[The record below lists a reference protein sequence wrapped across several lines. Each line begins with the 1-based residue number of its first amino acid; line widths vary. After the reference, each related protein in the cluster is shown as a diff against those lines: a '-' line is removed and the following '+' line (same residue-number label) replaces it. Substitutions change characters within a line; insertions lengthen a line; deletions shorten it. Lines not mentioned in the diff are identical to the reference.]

1 MHLLFSLQGK
11 RELRGH
17 YRVLFRLVWW
27 FLRSLQSLNY
37 SLWNVLFGRAELFL
51 TERTGGFKIP
61 FLGYRIK
68 YSSNLASQ
76 PPSAYLQKLAIKSGK
91 FYFALTMTTTGSA
104 HATAKTMGF
113 CYEFYIPSPF
123 FQGAT
128 RLCVCIENNRWSFLL
143 SQVPELGRGRAEE
156 TWTRIHWTRW
166 YRMEPIRFHR
176 VPRALH
182 PMSFLTNEENVGS
195 VEDVFFK
202 AGWANMFKIR
212 ELVGNS
218 LWIDSIYTLETVA
231 FSAGEE

>member
-1 MHLLFSLQGK
+1 MPPNLPVPIYKNLPSKVASFISLLRWQQQEVPK
-11 RELRGH
+11 PR
-17 YRVLFRLVWW
+17 
-27 FLRSLQSLNY
+27 Q
-37 SLWNVLFGRAELFL
+37 
-51 TERTGGFKIP
+51 
-61 FLGYRIK
+61 
-68 YSSNLASQ
+68 
-76 PPSAYLQKLAIKSGK
+76 
-91 FYFALTMTTTGSA
+91 
-104 HATAKTMGF
+104 KTMGF

-143 SQVPELGRGRAEE
+143 SQVPELGRGRTEE

-195 VEDVFFK
+195 VGEDVFFK